1 MCVQRGFKTLIL
13 LVLFVSVGFLLDGCE
28 AIDNIV
34 PSSGSYKINVQI
46 NGVSVDECSY
56 ARSIDRITPCFEEP
70 VTGDPDVTALAV
82 FLKNSQ
88 GEVVGW
94 KVIYVLDKEAKEKED
109 KPLTDENKNVKESN
123 NENKNVKE
131 SNNENKENENKEKDE
146 NENEA
151 DDDDDDDDDDKD
163 EDDAVISED
172 ENVEEAT
179 LVADIETPEFY
190 EDGDELIVPV
200 LSLDKELPSF
210 PMPENLPMGVY
221 TMVSQVM
228 SDKTVLQRTE
238 KNIFYLGKNTFSYK
252 GINVYL
258 PGTGGTS
265 HLIPKGMVV
274 MLEVN
279 LDFDKRLDPH
289 IVWYEGKN
297 KIKEGNFSNDAGFIF
312 WKAPEQSGFFSL
324 RAEIFP
330 VEGFDDLTGYK
341 KEISLLVSSKITD
354 VNLASPNVMQLTH
367 WYTMEGNLND
377 SKMPASPERAL
388 KPASGTKLKWMG
400 LDGTYGLATGNGS
413 IITLPKIPV
422 VNKEVEIWQTL
433 FRFKPISNGNIFSI
447 QFGSSG
453 GVLMTLYMEDKALI
467 LKLISPLK
475 TVSQIVGISVP
486 KDESSE
492 SVQVVGQNSSFLT
505 AGVKFS
511 IQSGFLTAQINIIGN
526 PTPVELAVKPITLEA
541 EIKNEFNIMLGFHGE
556 ALFNQL
562 KAPIEEVKKID
573 ESETVEESDKV
584 ETVEKFEE
592 VDKPASSVKQVKASV
607 LPEYTVL
614 WDEFA
619 LYYMP
624 PKDILTITEK
634 PVINEEQPITRLEN

>member
-13 LVLFVSVGFLLDGCE
+13 LFLFVSVGFLFDGCE

-46 NGVSVDECSY
+46 NGVSLDECSY
-56 ARSIDRITPCFEEP
+56 ARSIDKITPFFEEP

-94 KVIYVLDKEAKEKED
+94 KVIYVLDKEAREEED
-109 KPLTDENKNVKESN
+109 KPLT
-123 NENKNVKE
+123 NENKNGR
-131 SNNENKENENKEKDE
+131 ENKDE
-146 NENEA
+146 NEEKDGNEDA
-151 DDDDDDDDDDKD
+151 D
-163 EDDAVISED
+163 EDEAVISED
-172 ENVEEAT
+172 EDVETVLIEE
-179 LVADIETPEFY
+179 VETPEFY
-190 EDGDELIVPV
+190 ENGDELIVPV

-210 PMPENLPMGVY
+210 PIPENLPMGMY
-221 TMVSQVM
+221 TMISQVM

-252 GINVYL
+252 GINVYF

-265 HLIPKGMVV
+265 HLIPKGTVV

-279 LDFDKRLDPH
+279 LNVDKRLDPY

-297 KIKEGNFSNDAGFIF
+297 KIKEGNFSDDAGFIF

-354 VNLASPNVMQLTH
+354 MHLASPNVMQLTH

-400 LDGTYGLATGNGS
+400 LDGTYGLATGNS
-413 IITLPKIPV
+413 NTINLPKIPI

-453 GVLMTLYMEDKALI
+453 NVLMTLYMEDKALI
-467 LKLISPLK
+467 LKLVSPLK
-475 TVSQIVGISVP
+475 TVSQIVGISAS

-492 SVQVVGQNSSFLT
+492 SVQVVRQNTSFLT
-505 AGVKFS
+505 AGVKFT
-511 IQSGFLTAQINIIGN
+511 IQPGFLTAQINIIGN
-526 PTPVELAVKPITLEA
+526 PIPVELAVKPITLEA
-541 EIKNEFNIMLGFHGE
+541 EIKNEFNIMLGFRGE
-556 ALFNQL
+556 TLFNQL
-562 KAPIEEVKKID
+562 KTPAEEVNKIEEA
-573 ESETVEESDKV
+573 EAVEESDKV
-584 ETVEKFEE
+584 ETVEKSEE
-592 VDKPASSVKQVKASV
+592 VEKPASSVEQVKASV